1 MRSIAWAVVAVIAVA
16 SPCLGQLSEPRTHFD
31 GPSRVEVPAG
41 VTTVPLEKQG
51 QFYFVQVRVGGK
63 PFRFTVETGANHVAV
78 SRDLVEQLGLSVDT
92 LTTRF
97 GTGPVVRLPVL
108 EIGSAVFHD
117 VVARVTPGFGQEP
130 AFQGLISIP
139 LLNGVV
145 ASFDFPQRELRLGGP
160 FPTGAAT
167 SIAYQPGERVSLPIV
182 VGGKRLSAVLDT
194 RSPLGVIVPDSLLAE
209 ITLAGDFGETI
220 QARGPTLGDFT
231 LRPAPVM
238 GELSVEG
245 HSAPN
250 PTVYFRNRP
259 GVVLGLP
266 ILEQFVLTLDLANE
280 RAALTMP
287 VGARLTLAGKE
298 AATTAPGRRV
308 IQPADAPTVYL
319 GFGLVPQSDGGKIVT
334 AVAPGSSAA
343 NEGLRDGDQIISV
356 DGVTAERVD
365 RSVLREAAAKGVAIE
380 VVVRRDG
387 KRLEF
392 NILPHARQ

>member
-1 MRSIAWAVVAVIAVA
+1 MRSIAWAVVAVTAVA

-145 ASFDFPQRELRLGGP
+145 VSSDFPQRELRLGGP
-160 FPTGAAT
+160 VPTGAAT
-167 SIAYQPGERVSLPIV
+167 SISYQPGERVSLPIV
-182 VGGKRLSAVLDT
+182 V
-194 RSPLGVIVPDSLLAE
+194 
-209 ITLAGDFGETI
+209 
-220 QARGPTLGDFT
+220 
-231 LRPAPVM
+231 
-238 GELSVEG
+238 
-245 HSAPN
+245 
-250 PTVYFRNRP
+250 

-287 VGARLTLAGKE
+287 VGARLTLAGEE

-308 IQPADAPTVYL
+308 IQPADLPTVYL
-319 GFGLVPQSDGGKIVT
+319 GFGLVPQSDSGKIVT
-334 AVAPGSSAA
+334 ALAPGSSAA
-343 NEGLRDGDQIISV
+343 NGGLRDGDQIISV

-392 NILPHARQ
+392 DILPQARR